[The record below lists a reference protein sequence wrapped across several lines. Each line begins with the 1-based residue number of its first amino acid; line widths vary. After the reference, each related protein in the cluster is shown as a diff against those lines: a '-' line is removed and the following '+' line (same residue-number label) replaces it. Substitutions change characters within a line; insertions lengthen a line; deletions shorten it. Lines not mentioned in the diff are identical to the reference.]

1 MELDFNG
8 KRVLVLEDN
17 GITAAELAYSLE
29 AANAVVLGPF
39 ARLEDAEDRV
49 MYSQLAVLD
58 IDIDIRGR
66 SSFGI
71 ADHLGRLDIPY
82 IFFSGLD
89 RDRLP
94 VRFAGIDCVS
104 KLTSPMVALHQLS
117 SLSTAADQPQIIDLI
132 PALRL
137 QARRYLS
144 DPLAA
149 DRLVERTL
157 QLALEDGQPPGMRE
171 VELWLRGL
179 MEHALQAGSAHFL
192 N

>member
-1 MELDFNG
+1 MELDFNR

-17 GITAAELAYSLE
+17 GITAAELSYSLE
-29 AANAVVLGPF
+29 AANAVVIGPF
-39 ARLEDAEDRV
+39 AQLEDAEDWV
-49 MYSQLAVLD
+49 MYTQLAVL
-58 IDIDIRGR
+58 DIDIRGR

-89 RDRLP
+89 RARLP

-104 KLTSPMVALHQLS
+104 KMTSPMVALHQLS
-117 SLSTAADQPQIIDLI
+117 SLSCAADQPQIIDLI
-132 PALRL
+132 PALRRR
-137 QARRYLS
+137 ARRYLS

-171 VELWLRGL
+171 VELWLRDL
-179 MEHALQAGSAHFL
+179 MERALQAGSAQFL

>member
-1 MELDFNG
+1 MELDFNK

-17 GITAAELAYSLE
+17 GIAAAELAYCLE
-29 AANAVVLGPF
+29 ATNAVVLGPF
-39 ARLEDAEDRV
+39 ARLEDAENQV
-49 MYSQLAVLD
+49 IYSQLAVLD
-58 IDIDIRGR
+58 IDIRGR
-66 SSFGI
+66 SSFAL
-71 ADHLGRLDIPY
+71 ADHLGQLEVPY

-89 RDRLP
+89 RERLP
-94 VRFAGIDCVS
+94 VRFAGIYCIS
-104 KLTSPMVALHQLS
+104 KMTSPMVALHQLS
-117 SLSTAADQPQIIDLI
+117 SLSSAADQPQIVELI

-137 QARRYLS
+137 QARHYLS
-144 DPLAA
+144 DTLAA

-179 MEHALQAGSAHFL
+179 MERALQAGSAHFL